1 MQTLRAI
8 RAVWLV
14 TVLAG
19 VFGWLAMGCGGGALD
34 DGGGECGP
42 REDLIG
48 GWRSADGTELRIELD
63 ATFELRKGGLVRG
76 GRYQV
81 SDTLLRLIFESGA
94 DPKAKT
100 EALLESR
107 YCVSNA
113 GLSIAALGMFTQ
125 TD

>member
-19 VFGWLAMGCGGGALD
+19 VFGGLAMGCGGGALD
-34 DGGGECGP
+34 DGGGACGP

-63 ATFELRKGGLVRG
+63 ATFELQKDGLVRG
-76 GRYQV
+76 GHYQV

-100 EALLESR
+100 EALLESG
-107 YCVSNA
+107 YCVA
-113 GLSIAALGMFTQ
+113 DGRLAITKLGTFAQ

>member
-1 MQTLRAI
+1 M
-8 RAVWLV
+8 
-14 TVLAG
+14 VLAG
-19 VFGWLAMGCGGGALD
+19 CYALGMGCGGGALD
-34 DGGGECGP
+34 DASGTCGP

-63 ATFELRKGGLVRG
+63 ATFVLQKSGLVRS

-81 SDTLLRLIFESGA
+81 SDTLLRLIFERGA

-100 EALLESR
+100 EALLESS
-107 YCVSNA
+107 YCV
-113 GLSIAALGMFTQ
+113 GEGRLVIKELGTFVQ